1 MNFFTKPR
9 LICWLLLTMLAG
21 ALFFSYMIGP
31 QQKRV
36 LLYFQQHNGELGV
49 EERYIPELPEQ
60 DFAVSLVRE
69 LLLGPTQHAF
79 LHLTDPEICPR
90 SCFVRNRALYVDLPA
105 QALTPDAKTPD
116 FYTVYTLLQKN
127 IMTNCKNIDRI
138 YVYID
143 GIPAYIKNPSA

>member
-9 LICWLLLTMLAG
+9 LICWLLLSIIAG
-21 ALFFSYMIGP
+21 VLFFSYKKDP
-31 QQKRV
+31 QQQRA
-36 LLYFQQHNGELGV
+36 LLYFQWHNGEFGI

-69 LLLGPTQHAF
+69 LLLGPMQHAF

-90 SCFVRNRALYVDLPA
+90 SCFVRNRALYVDLPVQVLA
-105 QALTPDAKTPD
+105 PQTATPD

-138 YVYID
+138 YMYID
-143 GIPAYIKNPSA
+143 GIPAYTNKPDT